1 MYTLHWEYMAG
12 SIVVHALLHDVG
24 AEFDLHYVDM
34 GNDAHKKPA
43 YLAINPTGRVP
54 ALTLPDGSTIGETG
68 AIVTCLCE
76 VFPEAGLA
84 PKPGAADRAEFLF
97 WLNVM
102 TTTGYP
108 TVARW
113 NHPERYAASEDAIAE
128 VEQKAAEDLNDFF
141 DLMEGAI
148 SGKDTFLKRGFSVLD
163 YYLSM
168 LTEWPADR
176 QGLFAVHPRLEA
188 VYLSASKRPAYK
200 IAMNRHALPKVA
212 V

>member
-43 YLAINPTGRVP
+43 YLAINQAGRVP

-84 PKPGAADRAEFLF
+84 PKHGDSDRAEFLF

-113 NHPERYAASEDAIAE
+113 NHPERYAASEDAISE
-128 VEQKAAEDLNDFF
+128 VEQKAAEHLNDFF

-163 YYLSM
+163 YYLSI
-168 LTEWPADR
+168 LTKWPSDR
-176 QGLFAVHPRLEA
+176 QGLFAAHPRLERSFFPPQ
-188 VYLSASKRPAYK
+188 SARPIK
-200 IAMNRHALPKVA
+200 LR
-212 V
+212 